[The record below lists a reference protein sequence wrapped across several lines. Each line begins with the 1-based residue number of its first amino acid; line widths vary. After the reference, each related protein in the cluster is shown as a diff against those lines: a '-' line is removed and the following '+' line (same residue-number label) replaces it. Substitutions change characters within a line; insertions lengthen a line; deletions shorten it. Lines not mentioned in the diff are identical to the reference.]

1 MPTEIYRPLIYIVD
15 DDDINLRFM
24 QHMLTEFMPHLR
36 IKTFLDK
43 SFLEDD
49 LKEADLVIMDI
60 VVGYENGVDIMSKV
74 LIDHPN
80 LPVLFVTGFSNEAS
94 KIESIPP
101 DCVVDFIF
109 KPVNHMVFINRVK
122 VLLRASTRSYILNKE
137 KDQAEKNIWTL
148 LQHVVGTYIIVSNLE
163 GKILSCNDYFCKDIG
178 YEKTDLL
185 NKTWSDLIS
194 ELEYKI
200 LTDRIKLE
208 SFTEAVFSI
217 KTIDGSPC
225 YIKWFHSLI
234 NDKNNLILGV
244 GAPLIKDRG
253 ENDVDSVRNYFQNLI
268 TRDRFV
274 IESLKKTVN
283 A

>member
-60 VVGYENGVDIMSKV
+60 VLGYENGVDIMSKV

-94 KIESIPP
+94 KIENIPP

-137 KDQAEKNIWTL
+137 KDDSFLVKTKDSLIK
-148 LQHVVGTYIIVSNLE
+148 VVDFEHN
-163 GKILSCNDYFCKDIG
+163 GKIKVG
-178 YEKTDLL
+178 
-185 NKTWSDLIS
+185 
-194 ELEYKI
+194 
-200 LTDRIKLE
+200 DRFE
-208 SFTEAVFSI
+208 
-217 KTIDGSPC
+217 
-225 YIKWFHSLI
+225 IKW
-234 NDKNNLILGV
+234 N
-244 GAPLIKDRG
+244 
-253 ENDVDSVRNYFQNLI
+253 
-268 TRDRFV
+268 
-274 IESLKKTVN
+274 
-283 A
+283 